1 MAGSEKTGYENSSD
15 RLLENAWYILTP
27 GEEMPIEKVS
37 AFSEFIRSLGALPL
51 ILTNEEHDFI
61 TAAISH
67 VPHVI
72 SASLVNTVHELDS
85 DKGYM
90 RMIAQMWQEI
100 CLANSDNIC
109 RVLENFIRKLT
120 DFRFAIRNED
130 KDRLLKYFTEC
141 KEYRESFTDE
151 ANGLYRKFYRL
162 YMDITDEAGAIAKIA
177 AILADEKISLKNIGI
192 VNNRAF
198 EKGVLRVEFY
208 SEETLTQ
215 AMKVLEAKKYKVYRD
230 W

>member
-1 MAGSEKTGYENSSD
+1 M
-15 RLLENAWYILTP
+15 
-27 GEEMPIEKVS
+27 
-37 AFSEFIRSLGALPL
+37 
-51 ILTNEEHDFI
+51 
-61 TAAISH
+61 
-67 VPHVI
+67 
-72 SASLVNTVHELDS
+72 
-85 DKGYM
+85 
-90 RMIAQMWQEI
+90 
-100 CLANSDNIC
+100 
-109 RVLENFIRKLT
+109 LENFIRKLT

-208 SEETLTQ
+208 SEETLVQ
-215 AMKVLEAKKYKVYRD
+215 ALKVLEAKKYKVYRD